1 MSQAVQEI
9 LQRIQCLPEEDRLLL
24 DEQLARQAEA
34 EWAREAAAARLLAQ
48 KKGIDQAAIDLAV
61 EQVRYAP

>member
-1 MSQAVQEI
+1 MSEAVQEI
-9 LQRIQCLPEEDRLLL
+9 MERIQQLPEEDRLLL

-34 EWAREAAAARLLAQ
+34 EGKREAAAARQ

-61 EQVRYAP
+61 EQIRYAP

>member
-1 MSQAVQEI
+1 MSEAVQEI
-9 LQRIQCLPEEDRLLL
+9 MERIQQLPEEDRLLL

-34 EWAREAAAARLLAQ
+34 EWKREAAAARRLAQ

-61 EQVRYAP
+61 EQIRYAP

>member
-9 LQRIQCLPEEDRLLL
+9 LQRIQHLPEEDRLLL
-24 DEQLARQAEA
+24 DEHLARQAED
-34 EWAREAAAARLLAQ
+34 EWEREAADARLLAR
-48 KKGIDQAAIDLAV
+48 KKGIDQAAIDRAV